1 MAQAISPANALKRR
15 RSQHKAGS
23 IDVVVLDPVPPP
35 SSPSAPPHAGRRPK
49 LLFLVTEDWYFCS
62 HRLPVARAA
71 REAGFEV
78 VVATR
83 VRAHGEEI
91 RDEGFALRPISWRR
105 RGDGPLGAARA
116 IRAISRLY
124 RDERPDIVH
133 HVALKPVLFG
143 GIASRL
149 ALAHSADTPALVDSV
164 MGLGSGF
171 SRATTSARL
180 RRQPLGLA
188 LRLVA
193 GGRGRGWIVVQN
205 PEDRAA
211 LAGFGIDDRRIAL
224 IRGSGVDTSRFVP
237 LPEPGD
243 NTVTVAL
250 VSRMLRDKGV
260 LEAAAAIRRL
270 RARGLAIELL
280 LAGPTDPDNPNSLTP
295 KVLRSLTAE
304 PGIEWLG
311 PIADVRAVWRRAA
324 IAVLPSTY
332 GEGVPKTL
340 LEAAACGR
348 PLVAADVPGCREV
361 VFPGATGILVP
372 PHDVDGLSEAIAAL
386 AGDPERRAALGRAGR
401 ELIECRFTDEIVA
414 RETLALYRT
423 ALAER
428 GRFPVARE
436 KPGKKSTLDA
446 NSTE

>member
-1 MAQAISPANALKRR
+1 M
-15 RSQHKAGS
+15 
-23 IDVVVLDPVPPP
+23 
-35 SSPSAPPHAGRRPK
+35 
-49 LLFLVTEDWYFCS
+49 
-62 HRLPVARAA
+62 
-71 REAGFEV
+71 

-143 GIASRL
+143 GIARRL

-171 SRATTSARL
+171 SRATTAARL
-180 RRQPLGLA
+180 RRRPLGLA

-211 LAGFGIDDRRIAL
+211 LARLGIDVGRVAL
-224 IRGSGVDTSRFVP
+224 IRGSGVDTGRFVP
-237 LPEPGD
+237 LPEPAG
-243 NTVTVAL
+243 NPVTVAL

-260 LEAAAAIRRL
+260 LDAAAAVRQL
-270 RARGLAIELL
+270 RAQGLAIELL

-295 KVLRSLTAE
+295 EVLRSLTAE

-361 VFPGATGILVP
+361 VRPGATGILVP
-372 PHDVDGLSEAIAAL
+372 PHDVEGLAEAIAAL
-386 AGDPERRAALGRAGR
+386 AGDPARRAALGRAGR

-428 GRFPVARE
+428 SRFPVARE
-436 KPGKKSTLDA
+436 KPGKKSTSDA
-446 NSTE
+446 NSTK